1 MVLEVSETQ
10 NAYWELWDSILKE
23 KRKLFCADLGKVGQ
37 VEHGKFFK
45 SGSHYCENFRKTLK
59 AGRVDYIELP
69 KAINTPEKVI
79 LAFYVALGDIDSSEL
94 FVVDD
99 PVFQV
104 PEGITVFGTF
114 FDSYLWAFDG
124 KALMRCVDKDG
135 QYIRKGGEGF
145 KAKRKRL
152 EREEQERL
160 AREAEEKRLAEER
173 AEAERQERNLKKLAS
188 LDQSV
193 FDRFMKMINR

>member
-1 MVLEVSETQ
+1 MILEPSEKQ
-10 NAYWELWDSILKE
+10 HAYWELWESILKE

-37 VEHGKFFK
+37 VEHGKLFPG
-45 SGSHYCENFRKTLK
+45 GSQLCESFRKSLK
-59 AGRVDYIELP
+59 TGRVDYIDLP
-69 KAINTPEKVI
+69 KAIDTPEKVL
-79 LAFYVALGDIDSSEL
+79 LAFYVVMGETESSEL

-99 PVFQV
+99 PVFPV
-104 PEGITVFGTF
+104 PDGITVFGAY
-114 FDSYLWAFDG
+114 FDSFLWAFDG

-135 QYIRKGGEGF
+135 KYIRNGGEGF
-145 KAKRKRL
+145 KAKMKRL

-160 AREAEEKRLAEER
+160 TREAEEKRLAEER

-193 FDRFMKMINR
+193 FDRFMKMIER